1 MSRPEGEAP
10 AGDTRHQTLLQE
22 VFDQDYHVTEQ
33 DVTEYCEK
41 LGISSE
47 ERPHLVPLVR
57 AALLHPLPSR
67 WTPVEDPEL
76 GLYFFNHRTGESRW
90 NHPIDAI
97 VRALITGENNNNN
110 NAPSADSLTE
120 ELDEEELQISEFLKA
135 HVSDEKPTHSD
146 GNVPSEH
153 TTTDA
158 CTLTSQCLRAPD
170 GPPLRPPAHPS
181 RPYVISALDDIEK
194 ESGEKKCRRDSEGS
208 GGVGSRGRES
218 SVPVPSEGGGGNVH
232 ADNKTQEDI
241 SVSVKDLNP
250 EDDRCGDSVRENN
263 GKECEVGDVTPG
275 GDAISDIEDSRQWT
289 EQGHDH
295 SVSSHQRPSTAS
307 SCARGPAMFTGRDGL
322 GRGLGRAPLGT
333 PSLATPPPLGR
344 PSLGGSLMGA
354 ARVPPIG
361 GQLTPLAPIAA
372 ASRGGPPQLAPLKP
386 VGSISQQPLASKEG
400 QGLHSLRRPNTQE
413 QQGNG
418 RWPGKQAGGRR
429 GEDQGLGDST
439 DQGLS
444 SPPKSIL
451 KGPVLAR
458 GSAGR
463 GQSQGLDRMQLLQ
476 PKETR
481 NIRFDFRTDDLEFH
495 TSEEEYDEELD
506 EEEEEEEEENGGED
520 EEEEY
525 EEEEEYD
532 SEAEDPEEDTM
543 FRDRDDLNEGVRAG
557 LMLQDASD
565 LLLSQPA
572 PLPLKQQSTLP
583 HGPDPWAAEYPEKPQ
598 PQDKTHDPLRDFRKE
613 KDNAEKET
621 KKKSEAKTIQSP
633 VKQPQQ
639 TKPPETGNNM
649 VQKSSGENSAIQSQH
664 NKQDPANSSGGKAQ
678 QNSPANQNTQTSG
691 IKSQNVKT
699 LEPKQQEDRKLE
711 LEGAPKNRKVNPLDR
726 VVAKL
731 SGKTEERGGGE
742 EPKPSGTIKNVTVNL
757 TQLMTKEEESEDDYS
772 SGDDDND
779 DSQPEVKMSQ
789 EDLQQKNQIQAT
801 QQEAEV
807 SELRRQHETQ
817 LKVLKEQLNKEY
829 HELKEKLKQEHNSAL
844 FKLRDQEKKTFES
857 LQNQVLQKVKEENQK
872 SLSEAK
878 ACLEED
884 HVKRKKKLLE
894 DLEKKTEEELEQ
906 LKIEFVREMQQ
917 RKEELLKEHEE
928 EMQELDK
935 DLKELYFQQKTSKQ
949 EEIDATQAA
958 AARSS
963 NDSAAAAAA
972 VSELEMSMTEVLRQ
986 RQTQIKREH
995 NRQLATLEEKL
1006 DEELEKAARQAKER
1020 ETLEKR
1026 NHSARLT
1033 ALKDE
1038 HEREL
1043 SELEDSHA
1051 RHMQDLEAEHEG
1063 DVGKLKSEFRAELM
1077 RQKTELENKLTEFR
1091 IEYEQKMDSLAQE
1104 GQPEEGIEASE
1115 EKSVEMNDERK
1126 QDEGDAM
1133 NEVQENARA
1142 TFEGITG
1149 GKKRLEDE
1157 EKRYDEILIE
1167 LQERRKSLEGDLEEL
1182 KAQEN
1187 KVKELKTQHLAK
1199 SHSHCNKNSCI
1210 HETKYNRMKA
1220 KYSSLVNRIKSK
1232 KAKRSSRPSPVN
1244 HNSPSVSSDKS
1255 SMESNGNV
1263 WDSGQASTDPTL
1275 STTSPGPHHPVLHR
1289 SHHHGST
1296 SEASE
1301 DEEVRFA
1308 TEILEKYSRASGHGS
1323 TWDLHGGQS
1332 KHKVTTPVSSTPK
1345 KAWAEDELLVH
1356 GRKELSRAEK
1366 FLKSREMK
1374 NHREVEGI
1382 TAEDIH
1388 REILRQNT
1396 KTRHGRTSLVYGGSV
1411 TSDTESDEPTHDLP
1425 SPTSDF
1431 GLDRMLEQIGS
1442 ANKRSKSQLRQHSS
1456 RRRQGAPYTTGNL
1469 EFGLN
1474 NPLNT
1479 HSSGPLRLEHL
1490 TSGSVPD
1497 LGPETVDKVAN
1508 INHYLQQRW
1517 TSYFGELSVPL
1528 GGKVGWPA
1536 QVIGQSTL
1544 LANKAAAPSTD
1555 PNIPEKQEKSYFMP
1569 EGRGQKPKENV
1580 KNVNE
1585 RIDDLRAW
1593 LQEAQAT
1600 SVNFYDNSSHD
1611 LTSLPLCPD
1620 LQGSGI
1626 TYSGTEIVI
1635 YYR

>member
-1 MSRPEGEAP
+1 MSRPEGEAAA
-10 AGDTRHQTLLQE
+10 AGDTCRQTLLQE
-22 VFDQDYHVTEQ
+22 VFDQDYHVTDQ
-33 DVTEYCEK
+33 DVAEYCEK
-41 LGISSE
+41 LGISIE
-47 ERPHLVPLVR
+47 ERPHLLPLAR

-67 WTPVEDPEL
+67 WTPVEDPKL

-90 NHPIDAI
+90 SHPIDTI
-97 VRALITGENNNNN
+97 VRALITGENN

-135 HVSDEKPTHSD
+135 HVSDEKPIHND

-158 CTLTSQCLRAPD
+158 CTLTSQCLRASD
-170 GPPLRPPAHPS
+170 GPPLRPSTHPS
-181 RPYVISALDDIEK
+181 RPCVISTLNGVEK
-194 ESGEKKCRRDSEGS
+194 ESGEKKCRSDSEGS
-208 GGVGSRGRES
+208 DGGGSRGRES
-218 SVPVPSEGGGGNVH
+218 SVPVPSKGGEGNDH
-232 ADNKTQEDI
+232 ADSKTQEDI
-241 SVSVKDLNP
+241 SVNVKDLNQK
-250 EDDRCGDSVRENN
+250 EDRCGDSVRESN
-263 GKECEVGDVTPG
+263 GKECEASDGNANSDV
-275 GDAISDIEDSRQWT
+275 EDSRQWT
-289 EQGHDH
+289 EQEHDH
-295 SVSSHQRPSTAS
+295 SVSSPHRPSTAS
-307 SCARGPAMFTGRDGL
+307 SSALGPAMFTGKDGL

-333 PSLATPPPLGR
+333 PSSLATPPPLGR

-386 VGSISQQPLASKEG
+386 VGSISQQPLANKEG
-400 QGLHSLRRPNTQE
+400 QGVQSLRKTNTHDQH
-413 QQGNG
+413 GSG
-418 RWPGKQAGGRR
+418 RWPEKQAGGRR
-429 GEDQGLGDST
+429 GEERGFGDST
-439 DQGLS
+439 DRGLS

-506 EEEEEEEEENGGED
+506 EEEEEEEEEEENGDED

-532 SEAEDPEEDTM
+532 SEAED
-543 FRDRDDLNEGVRAG
+543 
-557 LMLQDASD
+557 
-565 LLLSQPA
+565 
-572 PLPLKQQSTLP
+572 
-583 HGPDPWAAEYPEKPQ
+583 H
-598 PQDKTHDPLRDFRKE
+598 
-613 KDNAEKET
+613 
-621 KKKSEAKTIQSP
+621 
-633 VKQPQQ
+633 
-639 TKPPETGNNM
+639 
-649 VQKSSGENSAIQSQH
+649 
-664 NKQDPANSSGGKAQ
+664 
-678 QNSPANQNTQTSG
+678 
-691 IKSQNVKT
+691 
-699 LEPKQQEDRKLE
+699 
-711 LEGAPKNRKVNPLDR
+711 
-726 VVAKL
+726 
-731 SGKTEERGGGE
+731 
-742 EPKPSGTIKNVTVNL
+742 
-757 TQLMTKEEESEDDYS
+757 DDYTS
-772 SGDDDND
+772 RDDND
-779 DSQPEVKMSQ
+779 DDDDDSQSEVKTSQ
-789 EDLQQKNQIQAT
+789 KDLQQKSQIQIA

-829 HELKEKLKQEHNSAL
+829 QNLQEKLKQEHNSAL
-844 FKLRDQEKKTFES
+844 NKLRDQEKKTFES
-857 LQNQVLQKVKEENQK
+857 SQNKILQKVKEENEK

-878 ACLEED
+878 AQLEED
-884 HVKRKKKLLE
+884 HGKKKKKLLE
-894 DLEKKTEEELEQ
+894 YLQNETEEELEQ
-906 LKIEFVREMQQ
+906 LKIVFVREMQQ

-928 EMQELDK
+928 EMQELEK
-935 DLKELYFQQKTSKQ
+935 DLKELYSQQKISKQ

-958 AARSS
+958 AAARNS
-963 NDSAAAAAA
+963 NDSAAAAAAAA
-972 VSELEMSMTEVLRQ
+972 VSELELSMAEVLRQ

-1020 ETLEKR
+1020 ETVEKR

-1051 RHMQDLEAEHEG
+1051 RHIQDLEADHEA

-1077 RQKTELENKLTEFR
+1077 IQKTELENKLTEFR

-1104 GQPEEGIEASE
+1104 EQPEEGGEACE
-1115 EKSVEMNDERK
+1115 EKSIEMNDDRK
-1126 QDEGDAM
+1126 QDDVM
-1133 NEVQENARA
+1133 NEVQEDARA
-1142 TFEGITG
+1142 TYEDKTG

-1182 KAQEN
+1182 KAQES
-1187 KVKELKTQHLAK
+1187 KVKELKTQHSAK
-1199 SHSHCNKNSCI
+1199 SHSLCSKNSCI
-1210 HETKYNRMKA
+1210 HETKYNRLKA

-1244 HNSPSVSSDKS
+1244 HNSASVSSDKS
-1255 SMESNGNV
+1255 SMESNGNM
-1263 WDSGQASTDPTL
+1263 WDSGQASTDLTL
-1275 STTSPGPHHPVLHR
+1275 STTSPGPHRPMPHR
-1289 SHHHGST
+1289 SFHHGST

-1301 DEEVRFA
+1301 DEDVRFA
-1308 TEILEKYSRASGHGS
+1308 TEILEKYNRASGQS
-1323 TWDLHGGQS
+1323 SAWDLQAGHS
-1332 KHKVTTPVSSTPK
+1332 KHRVTTPVSSTPK
-1345 KAWAEDELLVH
+1345 KAWAEDELLVQ
-1356 GRKELSRAEK
+1356 GRKELRRAEK
-1366 FLKSREMK
+1366 FLKSRQMK
-1374 NHREVEGI
+1374 NHRKMESI

-1388 REILRQNT
+1388 REILRQNA

-1411 TSDTESDEPTHDLP
+1411 TSDTESDEPTHDVP
-1425 SPTSDF
+1425 SPASDF

-1442 ANKRSKSQLRQHSS
+1442 ANKRSQTRLQQHSS
-1456 RRRQGAPYTTGNL
+1456 KGHRAPYPTGSL

-1479 HSSGPLRLEHL
+1479 HSSAGPLHLEHL

-1497 LGPETVDKVAN
+1497 LGPETVDRVAN

-1528 GGKVGWPA
+1528 GGKVGWPS
-1536 QVIGQSTL
+1536 QVIGQSTF
-1544 LANKAAAPSTD
+1544 LANKAAVPPTD
-1555 PNIPEKQEKSYFMP
+1555 PNIPEKQEKRTYFMTD
-1569 EGRGQKPKENV
+1569 GKGQKPQENV

-1585 RIDDLRAW
+1585 RIDDLRVW

-1600 SVNFYDNSSHD
+1600 SVSFYDK
-1611 LTSLPLCPD
+1611 
-1620 LQGSGI
+1620 
-1626 TYSGTEIVI
+1626 
-1635 YYR
+1635 

>member
-1 MSRPEGEAP
+1 MSRPEGEAAA
-10 AGDTRHQTLLQE
+10 AGDTCRQTLLQE
-22 VFDQDYHVTEQ
+22 VFDQDYHVTDQ
-33 DVTEYCEK
+33 DVAEYCEK
-41 LGISSE
+41 LGISIE
-47 ERPHLVPLVR
+47 ERPHLLPLAR

-67 WTPVEDPEL
+67 WTPVEDPKL

-90 NHPIDAI
+90 SHPIDTI
-97 VRALITGENNNNN
+97 VRALITGENN

-135 HVSDEKPTHSD
+135 HVSDEKPIHND

-158 CTLTSQCLRAPD
+158 CTLTSQCLRASD
-170 GPPLRPPAHPS
+170 GPPLRPSTHPS
-181 RPYVISALDDIEK
+181 RPCVISTLNGVEK
-194 ESGEKKCRRDSEGS
+194 ESGEKKCRSDSEGS
-208 GGVGSRGRES
+208 DGGGSRGRES
-218 SVPVPSEGGGGNVH
+218 SVPVPSKGGEGNDH
-232 ADNKTQEDI
+232 ADSKTQEDI
-241 SVSVKDLNP
+241 SVNVKDLNQK
-250 EDDRCGDSVRENN
+250 EDRCGDSVRESN
-263 GKECEVGDVTPG
+263 GKECEASDGNANSDV
-275 GDAISDIEDSRQWT
+275 EDSRQWT
-289 EQGHDH
+289 EQEHDH
-295 SVSSHQRPSTAS
+295 SVSSPHRPSTAS
-307 SCARGPAMFTGRDGL
+307 SSALGPAMFTGKDGL

-333 PSLATPPPLGR
+333 PSSLATPPPLGR

-386 VGSISQQPLASKEG
+386 VGSISQQPLANKEG
-400 QGLHSLRRPNTQE
+400 QGVQSLRKTNTHDQH
-413 QQGNG
+413 GSG
-418 RWPGKQAGGRR
+418 RWPEKQAGGRR
-429 GEDQGLGDST
+429 GEERGFGDST
-439 DQGLS
+439 DRGLS

-506 EEEEEEEEENGGED
+506 EEEEEEEEEEENGDED

-532 SEAEDPEEDTM
+532 SEAEDHEEDNM
-543 FRDRDDLNEGVRAG
+543 YRDRDDLNEGIGAG

-565 LLLSQPA
+565 LMLSQPA
-572 PLPLKQQSTLP
+572 PVPLKQQSTLP
-583 HGPDPWAAEYPEKPQ
+583 HGPDPWAAEYPKKPQ
-598 PQDKTHDPLRDFRKE
+598 PQDKIHDPLRDFRRE
-613 KDNAEKET
+613 KDNVEKAT
-621 KKKSEAKTIQSP
+621 KKPSEAITLQTP
-633 VKQPQQ
+633 VKMPEQI
-639 TKPPETGNNM
+639 KPLETGDNK
-649 VQKSSGENSAIQSQH
+649 VQKSMSENLSVQNHH
-664 NKQDPANSSGGKAQ
+664 NKQSPANSSGSKTQ
-678 QNSPANQNTQTSG
+678 QDAPANQNTLSSG
-691 IKSQNVKT
+691 IKNQNVKT

-711 LEGAPKNRKVNPLDR
+711 LEGAPKNRRVNPLDR

-731 SGKTEERGGGE
+731 SGKTEERGGAE
-742 EPKPSGTIKNVTVNL
+742 ESKPSGTIKNVTVNL
-757 TQLMTKEEESEDDYS
+757 TQLMTKEEESEDDYTS
-772 SGDDDND
+772 RDDND
-779 DSQPEVKMSQ
+779 DDDDDSQSEVKTSQ
-789 EDLQQKNQIQAT
+789 KDLQQKSQIQIA

-829 HELKEKLKQEHNSAL
+829 QNLQEKLKQEHNSAL
-844 FKLRDQEKKTFES
+844 NKLRDQEKKTFES
-857 LQNQVLQKVKEENQK
+857 SQNKILQKVKEENEK

-878 ACLEED
+878 AQLEED
-884 HVKRKKKLLE
+884 HGKKKKKLLE
-894 DLEKKTEEELEQ
+894 YLQNETEEELEQ
-906 LKIEFVREMQQ
+906 LKIVFVREMQQ

-928 EMQELDK
+928 EMQELEK
-935 DLKELYFQQKTSKQ
+935 DLKELYSQQKISKQ

-958 AARSS
+958 AAARNS
-963 NDSAAAAAA
+963 NDSAAAAAAAA
-972 VSELEMSMTEVLRQ
+972 VSELELSMAEVLRQ

-1020 ETLEKR
+1020 ETVEKR

-1051 RHMQDLEAEHEG
+1051 RHIQDLEADHEA

-1077 RQKTELENKLTEFR
+1077 IQKTELENKLTEFR

-1104 GQPEEGIEASE
+1104 EQPEEGGEACE
-1115 EKSVEMNDERK
+1115 EKSIEMNDDRK
-1126 QDEGDAM
+1126 QDDVM
-1133 NEVQENARA
+1133 NEVQEDARA
-1142 TFEGITG
+1142 TYEDKTG

-1182 KAQEN
+1182 KAQES
-1187 KVKELKTQHLAK
+1187 KVKELKTQHSAK
-1199 SHSHCNKNSCI
+1199 SHSLCSKNSCI
-1210 HETKYNRMKA
+1210 HETKYNRLKA

-1244 HNSPSVSSDKS
+1244 HNSASVSSDKS
-1255 SMESNGNV
+1255 SMESNGNM
-1263 WDSGQASTDPTL
+1263 WDSGQASTDLTL
-1275 STTSPGPHHPVLHR
+1275 STTSPGPHRPMPHR
-1289 SHHHGST
+1289 SFHHGST

-1301 DEEVRFA
+1301 DEDVRFA
-1308 TEILEKYSRASGHGS
+1308 TEILEKYNRASGQS
-1323 TWDLHGGQS
+1323 SAWDLQAGHS
-1332 KHKVTTPVSSTPK
+1332 KHRVTTPVSSTPK
-1345 KAWAEDELLVH
+1345 KAWAEDELLVQ
-1356 GRKELSRAEK
+1356 GRKELRRAEK
-1366 FLKSREMK
+1366 FLKSRQMK
-1374 NHREVEGI
+1374 NHRKMESI

-1388 REILRQNT
+1388 REILRQNA

-1411 TSDTESDEPTHDLP
+1411 TSDTESDEPTHDVP
-1425 SPTSDF
+1425 SPASDF

-1442 ANKRSKSQLRQHSS
+1442 ANKRSQTRLQQHSS
-1456 RRRQGAPYTTGNL
+1456 KGHRAPYPTGSL

-1479 HSSGPLRLEHL
+1479 HSSGPLHLEHL

-1497 LGPETVDKVAN
+1497 LGPETVDRVAN

-1528 GGKVGWPA
+1528 GGKVGWPS
-1536 QVIGQSTL
+1536 QVIGQSTF
-1544 LANKAAAPSTD
+1544 LANKAAVPPTD
-1555 PNIPEKQEKSYFMP
+1555 PNIPEKQEKRTYFMTD
-1569 EGRGQKPKENV
+1569 GKGQKPQENV

-1585 RIDDLRAW
+1585 RIDDLRVW

-1600 SVNFYDNSSHD
+1600 SVSFYDK
-1611 LTSLPLCPD
+1611 
-1620 LQGSGI
+1620 
-1626 TYSGTEIVI
+1626 
-1635 YYR
+1635 